1 MRNVKLFH
9 MSHNATKILS
19 LLLSISLIILSSQ
32 SIAGLLSFNDD
43 NDKILTLAMAQIVNN
58 KDNRNNADTYLLD
71 TTTTTNP
78 FPTDI
83 SESSTATAT
92 LPGLYSE
99 LIKSVVE
106 IHARDLGQGNG
117 FVYDNEGH
125 IVTNQRI
132 VADTSSGQVA
142 DFIDVVFS
150 DGFAYKATVVG
161 TDSLSDIAVLYVG
174 DTAPREKLFPL
185 PLGNSS
191 NLRIGEQVVAMGSP
205 IGFTGS

>member
-92 LPGLYSE
+92 YQVS
-99 LIKSVVE
+99 
-106 IHARDLGQGNG
+106 
-117 FVYDNEGH
+117 
-125 IVTNQRI
+125 IVN
-132 VADTSSGQVA
+132 
-142 DFIDVVFS
+142 
-150 DGFAYKATVVG
+150 
-161 TDSLSDIAVLYVG
+161 
-174 DTAPREKLFPL
+174 
-185 PLGNSS
+185 
-191 NLRIGEQVVAMGSP
+191 
-205 IGFTGS
+205 